1 MSTTRGVIALLLE
14 SPSARIKHQTPTV
27 HASQIESPDLRYC
40 SPILYPQSPLLSRR
54 NMPRKSPPPRLPPLD
69 PIRPLSPV
77 SPLGTTYRTSPVS
90 PLTPSPPLFRPVQ
103 FRSSE
108 TTPILKATH
117 HAQPES
123 RVPTPTPAPVPD
135 PAPTEPEAENLPIPP
150 VRPERPQSQICHS
163 SVNALPQRPEWSDPA
178 LEAQIARKDNERKA
192 QRELYIL
199 MALVLVLG
207 MIFLIVWL
215 SVSHAGQ

>member
-1 MSTTRGVIALLLE
+1 
-14 SPSARIKHQTPTV
+14 
-27 HASQIESPDLRYC
+27 
-40 SPILYPQSPLLSRR
+40 
-54 NMPRKSPPPRLPPLD
+54 MPRKSSPPRLPPLD

-103 FRSSE
+103 FKSPE
-108 TTPILKATH
+108 QTPILRATH

-123 RVPTPTPAPVPD
+123 RVPTPAPT
-135 PAPTEPEAENLPIPP
+135 PAPTEPKVENLPIPP
-150 VRPERPQSQICHS
+150 VRPERPRSQASHPSI
-163 SVNALPQRPEWSDPA
+163 NALPQRPEWSDPA
-178 LEAQIARKDNERKA
+178 LEAQIARKGNEHKA

-199 MALVLVLG
+199 MALVLVMG

-215 SVSHAGQ
+215 SISHAGQ